1 MAFRSFF
8 QNVCAV
14 RCHKTE
20 LSAFTKSR
28 QEGAA
33 VEHSEFSALYRRWYR
48 PMLLYARSLTGDL
61 ATAEDLVQN
70 AFAKA
75 LLSYRAGGS
84 VRAWLATVLR
94 NEFLSQKKREKM
106 YAVPLQEA
114 EVAAVPGSDPLEGLL
129 VQEQQRRVY
138 EAVLALPEA
147 YRETIVQSAVLGLSD
162 AEIAALRGISQ
173 ESVRQLRHRARVR
186 LKRMLKEE
194 EP

>member
-1 MAFRSFF
+1 M
-8 QNVCAV
+8 
-14 RCHKTE
+14 
-20 LSAFTKSR
+20 
-28 QEGAA
+28 
-33 VEHSEFSALYRRWYR
+33 EHSEFSALYRRWYR

-61 ATAEDLVQN
+61 AAAEDLVQN

-94 NEFLSQKKREKM
+94 NEILSQKRREKM

-129 VQEQQRRVY
+129 VQEQQRQVY

>member
-1 MAFRSFF
+1 M
-8 QNVCAV
+8 
-14 RCHKTE
+14 
-20 LSAFTKSR
+20 
-28 QEGAA
+28 
-33 VEHSEFSALYRRWYR
+33 EHSEFSALYRRWYR
-48 PMLLYARSLTGDL
+48 PMLLYTRSLTGDL
-61 ATAEDLVQN
+61 AAAEDLVQN

-94 NEFLSQKKREKM
+94 NEFLSQKRREKM

-129 VQEQQRRVY
+129 VQEQQRQVY

-186 LKRMLKEE
+186 LKRMLKED

>member
-1 MAFRSFF
+1 M
-8 QNVCAV
+8 
-14 RCHKTE
+14 
-20 LSAFTKSR
+20 
-28 QEGAA
+28 
-33 VEHSEFSALYRRWYR
+33 EHSEFSALYRRWYR
-48 PMLLYARSLTGDL
+48 PMLLYTRSLTGDL
-61 ATAEDLVQN
+61 AAAEDLVQN

-94 NEFLSQKKREKM
+94 NEFLSQKRREKM

-129 VQEQQRRVY
+129 VQEQQRQVY

-186 LKRMLKEE
+186 LKRMLKEV

>member
-1 MAFRSFF
+1 M
-8 QNVCAV
+8 
-14 RCHKTE
+14 
-20 LSAFTKSR
+20 
-28 QEGAA
+28 
-33 VEHSEFSALYRRWYR
+33 EHSEFSALYRRWYR

-61 ATAEDLVQN
+61 AAAEDLVPN

-94 NEFLSQKKREKM
+94 NEFLSQKRREKM

-129 VQEQQRRVY
+129 VQEQQRQVY

>member
-1 MAFRSFF
+1 M
-8 QNVCAV
+8 
-14 RCHKTE
+14 
-20 LSAFTKSR
+20 
-28 QEGAA
+28 
-33 VEHSEFSALYRRWYR
+33 EHSEFSALYRRWYR
-48 PMLLYARSLTGDL
+48 PMLLYALSLTGDL
-61 ATAEDLVQN
+61 AAAEDLVQN

-94 NEFLSQKKREKM
+94 NEFLSQKRREKM

-129 VQEQQRRVY
+129 VQEQQRQVY

>member
-1 MAFRSFF
+1 
-8 QNVCAV
+8 
-14 RCHKTE
+14 
-20 LSAFTKSR
+20 
-28 QEGAA
+28 
-33 VEHSEFSALYRRWYR
+33 
-48 PMLLYARSLTGDL
+48 MLLYTRSLTGDL
-61 ATAEDLVQN
+61 AAAEDLVQN

-94 NEFLSQKKREKM
+94 NEFLSQKRREKM

-129 VQEQQRRVY
+129 VQEQQRQVY

>member
-1 MAFRSFF
+1 M
-8 QNVCAV
+8 
-14 RCHKTE
+14 
-20 LSAFTKSR
+20 
-28 QEGAA
+28 
-33 VEHSEFSALYRRWYR
+33 EHSEFSALYWRWYR

-61 ATAEDLVQN
+61 AAAEDLVQN

-94 NEFLSQKKREKM
+94 NEFLSQKRREKM

-129 VQEQQRRVY
+129 VQEQQRQVY

>member
-1 MAFRSFF
+1 M
-8 QNVCAV
+8 
-14 RCHKTE
+14 
-20 LSAFTKSR
+20 
-28 QEGAA
+28 
-33 VEHSEFSALYRRWYR
+33 EHSEFSALYRRWYR

-61 ATAEDLVQN
+61 AAAEDLVQN

-94 NEFLSQKKREKM
+94 NEFLSQKRREKV

-129 VQEQQRRVY
+129 VQEQQRQVY

>member
-1 MAFRSFF
+1 MLKKDLRA
-8 QNVCAV
+8 AW
-14 RCHKTE
+14 
-20 LSAFTKSR
+20 LS
-28 QEGAA
+28 GP
-33 VEHSEFSALYRRWYR
+33 LYRRWYR

>member
-1 MAFRSFF
+1 M
-8 QNVCAV
+8 
-14 RCHKTE
+14 
-20 LSAFTKSR
+20 
-28 QEGAA
+28 
-33 VEHSEFSALYRRWYR
+33 EHSEFSALYRRWYR
-48 PMLLYARSLTGDL
+48 PMLLYTRSLTGDL
-61 ATAEDLVQN
+61 AAAEDLVQN

-94 NEFLSQKKREKM
+94 NEFLSQKRREKM

-129 VQEQQRRVY
+129 VQEQQRQVY

>member
-1 MAFRSFF
+1 M
-8 QNVCAV
+8 
-14 RCHKTE
+14 
-20 LSAFTKSR
+20 
-28 QEGAA
+28 
-33 VEHSEFSALYRRWYR
+33 EHSEFSALYRRWYR
-48 PMLLYARSLTGDL
+48 PMLLYTRSLTGDL
-61 ATAEDLVQN
+61 AAAEDLVQN

-75 LLSYRAGGS
+75 RLSYRAGGS

-94 NEFLSQKKREKM
+94 NEFLSQKRREKM

-129 VQEQQRRVY
+129 VQEQQRQVY

>member
-1 MAFRSFF
+1 M
-8 QNVCAV
+8 
-14 RCHKTE
+14 
-20 LSAFTKSR
+20 
-28 QEGAA
+28 
-33 VEHSEFSALYRRWYR
+33 EHSEFSALYRRWYR

-61 ATAEDLVQN
+61 AAAEDLVQN

-94 NEFLSQKKREKM
+94 NEFLSQKRREKM

-129 VQEQQRRVY
+129 VQEQQRQVY

-173 ESVRQLRHRARVR
+173 ERVRQLRHRARVR

>member
-1 MAFRSFF
+1 M
-8 QNVCAV
+8 
-14 RCHKTE
+14 
-20 LSAFTKSR
+20 
-28 QEGAA
+28 
-33 VEHSEFSALYRRWYR
+33 EHSEFSALYRRWFR
-48 PMLLYARSLTGDL
+48 PILLYARSLTGDL

>member
-1 MAFRSFF
+1 M
-8 QNVCAV
+8 
-14 RCHKTE
+14 
-20 LSAFTKSR
+20 
-28 QEGAA
+28 
-33 VEHSEFSALYRRWYR
+33 EHSEFSALYRRWYR

-147 YRETIVQSAVLGLSD
+147 YRETIVQRAVLGLSD

>member
-1 MAFRSFF
+1 M
-8 QNVCAV
+8 
-14 RCHKTE
+14 
-20 LSAFTKSR
+20 
-28 QEGAA
+28 
-33 VEHSEFSALYRRWYR
+33 EHSEFSALYRRWYR

-61 ATAEDLVQN
+61 AAAEDLVQN

-94 NEFLSQKKREKM
+94 NEFLSQKRREKM

-129 VQEQQRRVY
+129 FQEQQRQVY

>member
-1 MAFRSFF
+1 M
-8 QNVCAV
+8 
-14 RCHKTE
+14 
-20 LSAFTKSR
+20 
-28 QEGAA
+28 
-33 VEHSEFSALYRRWYR
+33 EHSEFSALYRRWYR
-48 PMLLYARSLTGDL
+48 SMLLYARSLTGDL
-61 ATAEDLVQN
+61 AAAEDLVQN

-94 NEFLSQKKREKM
+94 NEFLSQKRREKM

-129 VQEQQRRVY
+129 VQEQQRQVY

>member
-1 MAFRSFF
+1 M
-8 QNVCAV
+8 
-14 RCHKTE
+14 
-20 LSAFTKSR
+20 
-28 QEGAA
+28 
-33 VEHSEFSALYRRWYR
+33 EHSEFSALYRRWYR

-186 LKRMLKEE
+186 LKRMRTEE

>member
-1 MAFRSFF
+1 M
-8 QNVCAV
+8 
-14 RCHKTE
+14 
-20 LSAFTKSR
+20 
-28 QEGAA
+28 
-33 VEHSEFSALYRRWYR
+33 EHSEFSALYRRWYR

-129 VQEQQRRVY
+129 VKEQQRRVY

>member
-1 MAFRSFF
+1 M
-8 QNVCAV
+8 
-14 RCHKTE
+14 
-20 LSAFTKSR
+20 
-28 QEGAA
+28 
-33 VEHSEFSALYRRWYR
+33 EHSEFSALYRRWYR

-61 ATAEDLVQN
+61 AAAEDLVQN

-75 LLSYRAGGS
+75 LLSYRDGGS

-94 NEFLSQKKREKM
+94 NEFLSQKRREKM

-129 VQEQQRRVY
+129 VQEQQRQVY

-173 ESVRQLRHRARVR
+173 ESVSQLSHRARVR

>member
-1 MAFRSFF
+1 M
-8 QNVCAV
+8 
-14 RCHKTE
+14 
-20 LSAFTKSR
+20 
-28 QEGAA
+28 
-33 VEHSEFSALYRRWYR
+33 EHSEFSALYRRWYR

-61 ATAEDLVQN
+61 AAAEDLVQN

-94 NEFLSQKKREKM
+94 NEFLSQKRREKM
-106 YAVPLQEA
+106 HAVPLQEA

-129 VQEQQRRVY
+129 VQEQQRQVY

>member
-1 MAFRSFF
+1 M
-8 QNVCAV
+8 
-14 RCHKTE
+14 
-20 LSAFTKSR
+20 
-28 QEGAA
+28 
-33 VEHSEFSALYRRWYR
+33 EHSEFSALYRRWYR

-106 YAVPLQEA
+106 YAVPFQEA

>member
-1 MAFRSFF
+1 M
-8 QNVCAV
+8 
-14 RCHKTE
+14 
-20 LSAFTKSR
+20 
-28 QEGAA
+28 
-33 VEHSEFSALYRRWYR
+33 EHSEFSALYRRWYR

-61 ATAEDLVQN
+61 AAAEDLVQN

-94 NEFLSQKKREKM
+94 NEFLSQKRWEKM

-129 VQEQQRRVY
+129 VQEQQRQVY

>member
-1 MAFRSFF
+1 M
-8 QNVCAV
+8 
-14 RCHKTE
+14 
-20 LSAFTKSR
+20 
-28 QEGAA
+28 
-33 VEHSEFSALYRRWYR
+33 EHSEFSALYRRWYR

-61 ATAEDLVQN
+61 AAAEDLVQN

-94 NEFLSQKKREKM
+94 NEFLSQKRREKM

-129 VQEQQRRVY
+129 VQEQQRQVY

-147 YRETIVQSAVLGLSD
+147 YRETIDQSAVLGLSD

>member
-1 MAFRSFF
+1 M
-8 QNVCAV
+8 
-14 RCHKTE
+14 
-20 LSAFTKSR
+20 
-28 QEGAA
+28 
-33 VEHSEFSALYRRWYR
+33 EHSEFSALYRRWYR

-61 ATAEDLVQN
+61 AAAEDLVQN

-94 NEFLSQKKREKM
+94 NEFLSQKRREKM
-106 YAVPLQEA
+106 YAVSLQEA

-129 VQEQQRRVY
+129 VQEQQRQVY

>member
-1 MAFRSFF
+1 M
-8 QNVCAV
+8 
-14 RCHKTE
+14 
-20 LSAFTKSR
+20 
-28 QEGAA
+28 
-33 VEHSEFSALYRRWYR
+33 EHSEFSALYRRWYR

-61 ATAEDLVQN
+61 AAAEALVQN

-94 NEFLSQKKREKM
+94 NEFLSQKRREKM

-129 VQEQQRRVY
+129 VQEQQRQVY

>member
-1 MAFRSFF
+1 M
-8 QNVCAV
+8 
-14 RCHKTE
+14 
-20 LSAFTKSR
+20 
-28 QEGAA
+28 
-33 VEHSEFSALYRRWYR
+33 EHSEFSALYRRWYR

-61 ATAEDLVQN
+61 AAAEDLVQN

-94 NEFLSQKKREKM
+94 NEFLSQKRREKM
-106 YAVPLQEA
+106 YAVPLPEA

-129 VQEQQRRVY
+129 VQEQQRQVY

>member
-1 MAFRSFF
+1 M
-8 QNVCAV
+8 
-14 RCHKTE
+14 
-20 LSAFTKSR
+20 
-28 QEGAA
+28 
-33 VEHSEFSALYRRWYR
+33 EHSEFSALYRRWYR

>member
-1 MAFRSFF
+1 M
-8 QNVCAV
+8 
-14 RCHKTE
+14 
-20 LSAFTKSR
+20 
-28 QEGAA
+28 
-33 VEHSEFSALYRRWYR
+33 EHSEFSALYRRWYR

-61 ATAEDLVQN
+61 AAAEDLVQN

-94 NEFLSQKKREKM
+94 NEFLSQKRRGKM

-129 VQEQQRRVY
+129 VQEQQRQVY

>member
-1 MAFRSFF
+1 M
-8 QNVCAV
+8 
-14 RCHKTE
+14 
-20 LSAFTKSR
+20 
-28 QEGAA
+28 
-33 VEHSEFSALYRRWYR
+33 EHSEFSALYRRWYR

-61 ATAEDLVQN
+61 AAAEDLVQN

-94 NEFLSQKKREKM
+94 NEFLSQKRREKM

-129 VQEQQRRVY
+129 VQEQQRQVY

-186 LKRMLKEE
+186 LKRMLTEE

>member
-1 MAFRSFF
+1 M
-8 QNVCAV
+8 
-14 RCHKTE
+14 
-20 LSAFTKSR
+20 
-28 QEGAA
+28 
-33 VEHSEFSALYRRWYR
+33 EHSEFSALYRRWYR

-61 ATAEDLVQN
+61 AAAEDLVQN

-94 NEFLSQKKREKM
+94 NEFLSQKRREKM

-114 EVAAVPGSDPLEGLL
+114 EVGAVPGSDPLEGLL
-129 VQEQQRRVY
+129 VQEQQRQVY

>member
-1 MAFRSFF
+1 MD
-8 QNVCAV
+8 
-14 RCHKTE
+14 
-20 LSAFTKSR
+20 
-28 QEGAA
+28 
-33 VEHSEFSALYRRWYR
+33 HSEFSALYRRWYR
-48 PMLLYARSLTGDL
+48 PMLLYTRSLTGDL
-61 ATAEDLVQN
+61 AAAEDLVQN

-94 NEFLSQKKREKM
+94 NEFLSQKRREKM

-129 VQEQQRRVY
+129 VQEQQRQVY

>member
-1 MAFRSFF
+1 M
-8 QNVCAV
+8 
-14 RCHKTE
+14 
-20 LSAFTKSR
+20 
-28 QEGAA
+28 
-33 VEHSEFSALYRRWYR
+33 EHSEFSALYRSWYR

-61 ATAEDLVQN
+61 AAAEDLVQN

-94 NEFLSQKKREKM
+94 NEFLSQKRREKM

-129 VQEQQRRVY
+129 VQEQQRQVY

>member
-1 MAFRSFF
+1 M
-8 QNVCAV
+8 
-14 RCHKTE
+14 
-20 LSAFTKSR
+20 
-28 QEGAA
+28 
-33 VEHSEFSALYRRWYR
+33 EHSEFSARYRRWYR
-48 PMLLYARSLTGDL
+48 PMVLYARSRTGDL

>member
-1 MAFRSFF
+1 M
-8 QNVCAV
+8 
-14 RCHKTE
+14 
-20 LSAFTKSR
+20 
-28 QEGAA
+28 
-33 VEHSEFSALYRRWYR
+33 EHSDFSALYRRWYR

-61 ATAEDLVQN
+61 AAAEDLVQN

-94 NEFLSQKKREKM
+94 NEFLSQKRREKM

-129 VQEQQRRVY
+129 VQEQQRQVY

>member
-1 MAFRSFF
+1 M
-8 QNVCAV
+8 
-14 RCHKTE
+14 
-20 LSAFTKSR
+20 
-28 QEGAA
+28 
-33 VEHSEFSALYRRWYR
+33 EHSEFSALYRRWYR
-48 PMLLYARSLTGDL
+48 PMLLYTRSLTGDL
-61 ATAEDLVQN
+61 AAAEDLVQN

-94 NEFLSQKKREKM
+94 NEFLSQERREEM
-106 YAVPLQEA
+106 YAVALQEA
-114 EVAAVPGSDPLEGLL
+114 GVAAVPGSEPLEGVL
-129 VQEQQRRVY
+129 VQEQQRQVY